1 MPYILQLITEDG
13 EVIESPFIVPD
24 NPNSEYKLEDR
35 KIEKSINKMGK
46 RIIKYCPEVI
56 KYKCIHFKNGE

>member
-1 MPYILQLITEDG
+1 MPYILQLVTENG

-24 NPNSEYKLEDR
+24 NPNSKYKLEDH

-46 RIIKYCPEVI
+46 RIIKYCLKVI
-56 KYKCIHFKNGE
+56 KYKCIHVKKGK